1 MFEKQT
7 KEAYKPAKVKF
18 FSIRPMNVLCG
29 SNESTLRDYDYE
41 DINEDD
47 VDIN

>member
-18 FSIRPMNVLCG
+18 FSIRPMNVLCQSDPEQKG
-29 SNESTLRDYDYE
+29 TPEKWEEE
-41 DINEDD
+41 DW
-47 VDIN
+47 

>member
-18 FSIRPMNVLCG
+18 FSIRPMNVLCLSPEQKG
-29 SNESTLRDYDYE
+29 TPEEWSEE
-41 DINEDD
+41 DWEQY
-47 VDIN
+47 

>member
-18 FSIRPMNVLCG
+18 FSIRPMNVLCQSDPTYG
-29 SNESTLRDYDYE
+29 GGTEPMDEIWYE
-41 DINEDD
+41 GEED
-47 VDIN
+47 